1 MIVMVIT
8 TVFVLAAILY
18 MLYQVITKRNI
29 KTLLKVLCI
38 VAMSLVF
45 LNRYS
50 YPFLIVVAIL
60 TPVFFIEKHVIEE

>member
-29 KTLLKVLCI
+29 KTLLKVLWI
-38 VAMSLVF
+38 VAMSFVF

>member
-8 TVFVLAAILY
+8 TVFVLAAILD

-29 KTLLKVLCI
+29 KTILKVLWI